1 MRIHLRILSAL
12 LFNVHFQYM
21 YKVVSKII
29 IITHCCCSL
38 SQSCS
43 SLHDPRITVC
53 QASLS
58 LTISQS
64 LPKFM
69 SIALVMP
76 SSHQTNSYFFGKQL
90 YRLKSLW
97 AVNFVFNVTGFI
109 HLQKY
114 LEQHIS
120 PAHSVRFFHILVVQ
134 LYFLATVWFFHL
146 LLVNGDKR
154 LVQASWWEELAVG
167 KIRSCSAGQDHANNL

>member
-1 MRIHLRILSAL
+1 MRNHLQILSAL

-29 IITHCCCSL
+29 IIIITTHCCRSV
-38 SQSCS
+38 SQLCS

-76 SSHQTNSYFFGKQL
+76 SSHQTNSYLFGKQL

-134 LYFLATVWFFHL
+134 LYFLSSL
-146 LLVNGDKR
+146 ILP
-154 LVQASWWEELAVG
+154 
-167 KIRSCSAGQDHANNL
+167 SAPGGWG